1 MELASVAGGRQRKAE
16 HKYRNQTDLDIDLG
30 LELEHITDSL

>member
-1 MELASVAGGRQRKAE
+1 MELASVAGGRQRKTE